1 MSDPSPTLKE
11 GHTLAKC
18 CSPEPGDRIVGYVNY
33 QNRIV
38 VHKASCANLKK
49 IQAARRVSLS
59 WDQISGHKEERP
71 GRDYFKLG
79 GLDFLILEHHKMM
92 GVDYSLMVARALKVE
107 PVKVFERHRKL
118 RNMKLLDRV
127 KKVMIQYR
135 KGIVERK
142 WIKHR
147 NHTYYGITP
156 KGEKYLSFFLAQTK
170 RRV

>member
-1 MSDPSPTLKE
+1 MLDHTPILKE

-38 VHKASCANLKK
+38 VHRASCANLKK

-59 WDQISGHKEERP
+59 WDQILGRKEETP
-71 GRDYFKLG
+71 GRDYFKLDS
-79 GLDFLILEHHKMM
+79 LDFLILEHHMIL
-92 GVDYSLMVARALKVE
+92 GVDYSLMVARKLNVE
-107 PVKVFERHRKL
+107 PGKVFEHHRRL
-118 RNMKLLDRV
+118 RNMRLLERV

-135 KGIVERK
+135 KGIVDNR

-156 KGEKYLSFFLAQTK
+156 KGEEYLSFFLAQTK
-170 RRV
+170 GGV